1 MLIRETELP
10 AAVKAAPWTDMSGF
24 PWQDAR
30 FAEYRNHGPGAAVT
44 ADRPQMGDD
53 EARTH
58 TVADYLKG
66 ADGWKPYA
74 HH

>member
-1 MLIRETELP
+1 MPIRYTWL
-10 AAVKAAPWTDMSGF
+10 ATAIKASPWTDMSGF

-44 ADRPQMGDD
+44 ADRPQMS
-53 EARTH
+53 EETARAH
-58 TVADYLKG
+58 TVAAYLKG

-74 HH
+74 NH